1 MNKSIFII
9 TCCLFAATSFVACT
23 DSNSEGEIELPT
35 APTTPDTPD
44 TPQPSDD
51 NYTEQYRPQIHF
63 TPAKNW
69 MNDPNG
75 LVYLDGTYHMFYQ

>member
-44 TPQPSDD
+44 TPNQPSDD
-51 NYTEQYRPQIHF
+51 NYTEQYRPLKYISLSIF
-63 TPAKNW
+63 I
-69 MNDPNG
+69 
-75 LVYLDGTYHMFYQ
+75 L

>member
-44 TPQPSDD
+44 TPNQPSDD

-63 TPAKNW
+63 YILLRQAQIALILIGKTDFP
-69 MNDPNG
+69 
-75 LVYLDGTYHMFYQ
+75 